1 MKGLAFVSIAIALTA
16 AGCGSSE
23 SGTNACGTESSGNT
37 SRDRAAAYP
46 AGSQATGCVGNASE
60 VHYFDLASTGDA
72 TGGYVQG
79 MVDVGLGIDIY
90 AKGDETLIT
99 HIDPD
104 PAGGP
109 TTFFLAV
116 APGED
121 YQLGIKPQGAFTA
134 PFTFTLNTSYTAV
147 PDTYEPNDA
156 LAMAAPVT
164 EGVPINGYLFG
175 GRLGGDATAMASD
188 DYADYYRFSA
198 AAGTITIQLAGV
210 PADLAP
216 RLTLYAADGSELA
229 RVASGQKG
237 SSLQMLSPS
246 IAAPS
251 DLIVRVTPWSGA
263 PPSMGAGT
271 MLPAH
276 FTQTYT
282 LMISQP

>member
-1 MKGLAFVSIAIALTA
+1 MKGLAFVSIALTLTA
-16 AGCGSSE
+16 AGCGSDD
-23 SGTNACGTESSGNT
+23 ACGGNT
-37 SRDRAAAYP
+37 SRERATAYS

-60 VHYFDLASTGDA
+60 VHYFDLASTGDT

-79 MVDVGLGIDIY
+79 TVDAGLGIDIY
-90 AKGDETLIT
+90 AKGDATLVT

-121 YQLGIKPQGAFTA
+121 YQLGIKPQGASA
-134 PFTFTLNTSYTAV
+134 STFTLNTTYTAV
-147 PDTYEPNDA
+147 PDPYEPNDS

-175 GRLGGDATAMASD
+175 GRLGGDATASASD

-198 AAGTITIQLAGV
+198 AAGTITVQLGGV